1 MFAHAL
7 KTLCVADLCGP
18 LPSFPITNSLG
29 RRFKKLNKRFL
40 GRLVYFASQLV
51 VGKKYLLFSGF
62 ERQVYSITEFGS

>member
-1 MFAHAL
+1 MWPIY
-7 KTLCVADLCGP
+7 VAP

-62 ERQVYSITEFGS
+62 ERQVYSITEIGS